1 MPGQGKQAGIT
12 SNFVMVTDAET
23 PLKETVTVDQDLP
36 RIVFRVQPIDAKG
49 AAAVRQQSRRTGPAA
64 LLPPASPPWRKAS
77 RSTRQYPGATRHGIA
92 TKFR

>member
-49 AAAVRQQSRRTGPAA
+49 AAAVRQ
-64 LLPPASPPWRKAS
+64 
-77 RSTRQYPGATRHGIA
+77 
-92 TKFR
+92 